1 MQRDRPTGNA
11 PAPPR
16 SGEAARASASVSELL
31 EIASLMALVIGA
43 VGLYGVVS
51 YMVSLRGREMAVRM
65 ALGAAPAA
73 LSRLVLAQAAAV
85 AAFGIVLGIAAALLL
100 TRSLASLL
108 YGVVPGDPVT
118 LLGAA
123 ALMAAVSAAASWL
136 PARRAAR

>member
-1 MQRDRPTGNA
+1 VVA
-11 PAPPR
+11 R
-16 SGEAARASASVSELL
+16 SMARTSFTAELL
-31 EIASLMALVIGA
+31 EIASLVALLIGA

-65 ALGAAPAA
+65 TLGAAPAA

-85 AAFGIVLGIAAALLL
+85 AASGIILGIAAALLL

-108 YGVVPGDPVT
+108 YGIAPTDPAT

-123 ALMAAVSAAASWL
+123 ALMAGVSAAASWL
-136 PARRAAR
+136 PARSAAATDPAAALRVDA